1 MKLFRYIFL
10 LGFLCFSIGSLNA
23 APFEIEGVIKQVRK
37 IDVTGP
43 YIFNGKE
50 VVSVYVVGHR
60 FGKDFDYQYMVVK
73 DSTELDGISFDELH
87 PGRYVRIKSRA
98 EPPGMVGKPLND
110 IRASRYGCCNYALH
124 IDTVKTPVTIKGKL
138 LDVVKKKNDNKI
150 LTLKKNGQ
158 IYEYLVIN
166 GNTEFL
172 DGTYESLNKG
182 VKVEILSAG
191 INIPVPQGKDHGA
204 LLGSDLFVYKIKV
217 MD

>member
-10 LGFLCFSIGSLNA
+10 LGFLCISIGSLKA
-23 APFEIEGVIKQVRK
+23 APFEIEGVIKQIRK

-43 YIFNGKE
+43 YIFKGKE

-73 DSTELDGISFDELH
+73 DSTELDGISFEELQ

-138 LDVVKKKNDNKI
+138 LDVVEKKNDNKI

-158 IYEYLVIN
+158 IYEYLVMN

-172 DGTYESLNKG
+172 DGSYSSLRKG
-182 VKVEILSAG
+182 IKVEIVSAG
-191 INIPVPQGKDHGA
+191 INIPVPKGKDHGS
-204 LLGSDLFVYKIKV
+204 LLGTDLFVYKIKV
-217 MD
+217 ID

>member
-1 MKLFRYIFL
+1 M
-10 LGFLCFSIGSLNA
+10 GFLCFSIGSLNA

-73 DSTELDGISFDELH
+73 DSTELDGISFEELQ

-138 LDVVKKKNDNKI
+138 LDVVEKKNDNKI
-150 LTLKKNGQ
+150 LTVKKNGQ

>member
-43 YIFNGKE
+43 YIFKGKE

-182 VKVEILSAG
+182 VKVEVLSAG

>member
-10 LGFLCFSIGSLNA
+10 LGFLCISIGSLKA
-23 APFEIEGVIKQVRK
+23 APFEIEGVIKQIRK

-43 YIFNGKE
+43 YIFKGKE

-73 DSTELDGISFDELH
+73 DSTELDGISFEELQ

-138 LDVVKKKNDNKI
+138 LDVVEKKNDNKI

-158 IYEYLVIN
+158 IYEYLVMN

-172 DGTYESLNKG
+172 DGSYSSLRKG
-182 VKVEILSAG
+182 IKVEIVSAG
-191 INIPVPQGKDHGA
+191 INIPVLKGKDHGA

>member
-1 MKLFRYIFL
+1 MKLFSSLFILF
-10 LGFLCFSIGSLNA
+10 FLCFGIGSLKA
-23 APFEIEGVIKQVRK
+23 APFEIEGVIKKVRK

-43 YIFNGKE
+43 YIFKGKE
-50 VVSVYVVGHR
+50 IVSVYVVGHR

-73 DSTELDGISFDELH
+73 DSTELDGISFDELQ

-124 IDTVKTPVTIKGKL
+124 IDTVKTPVSLKGKL
-138 LDVVKKKNDNKI
+138 LDVNEKKNDNKI
-150 LTLKKNGQ
+150 LRIKKKGHV
-158 IYEYLVIN
+158 YEYLIIK

-172 DGTYESLNKG
+172 KGSYDSLCRG

-191 INIPVPQGKDHGA
+191 INIPVPKGKDHGA

-217 MD
+217 ID

>member
-23 APFEIEGVIKQVRK
+23 APFEIEGVIKQIRK

-43 YIFNGKE
+43 YIFKGKE

-73 DSTELDGISFDELH
+73 DSTELDGISFDELQ
-87 PGRYVRIKSRA
+87 PGRYVRIKCRA

-138 LDVVKKKNDNKI
+138 LDVVEKKNDNKI
-150 LTLKKNGQ
+150 LRIMNKGR

-182 VKVEILSAG
+182 VKVEILSTG

-204 LLGSDLFVYKIKV
+204 LLGTDLFVYKIKV

>member
-10 LGFLCFSIGSLNA
+10 LSFLCIAVGSLKA

-43 YIFNGKE
+43 YIFKGKE

-73 DSTELDGISFDELH
+73 DSTELDGISFDELQ

-98 EPPGMVGKPLND
+98 EPPGMVSKALND

-124 IDTVKTPVTIKGKL
+124 IDTVRTPVTIKGKL
-138 LDVVKKKNDNKI
+138 LDVVEKKHDNKI
-150 LTLKKNGQ
+150 LVIKKKRQ

-172 DGTYESLNKG
+172 AGSYDSLKKG
-182 VKVEILSAG
+182 DDVEILSAG
-191 INIPVPQGKDHGA
+191 INIPVPKGKDHGA
-204 LLGSDLFVYKIKV
+204 LLGADLFVYKIKV
-217 MD
+217 TD

>member
-73 DSTELDGISFDELH
+73 DSTELDGISFEELQ

-138 LDVVKKKNDNKI
+138 LDVVEKKNDNKI

>member
-10 LGFLCFSIGSLNA
+10 LGFLCFSIGSLKS

-73 DSTELDGISFDELH
+73 DSTELDGISFEELQ

-138 LDVVKKKNDNKI
+138 LDVVEKKNDNKI

>member
-43 YIFNGKE
+43 YIFKGKE

-73 DSTELDGISFDELH
+73 DSTELDGISFEELQ

-138 LDVVKKKNDNKI
+138 LDVVEKKNDNKI

>member
-73 DSTELDGISFDELH
+73 DSTELDGISFEELQ

-138 LDVVKKKNDNKI
+138 LDVVEKKNDNKI
-150 LTLKKNGQ
+150 LTVKKNGQ